1 MIDQIRIVFRKEV
14 RDNIRDRRA
23 LSSALFY
30 PLLGPLIFGVM
41 INVIGKVQ
49 TTASEKTLKLAVAG
63 AEHAPN
69 LVAFLE
75 AHDIEIEPAG
85 EKARQ
90 EVREGDREVLVEIP
104 SSFGEDLEA
113 GRPATVRLV
122 LDKSRQSAQV
132 AQERVRALLGDYSR
146 RIGVLRL
153 IARGVSPQ
161 VLRAIAIEEHD
172 LATPQSRAAGFL
184 SNMMPYFIIFSVFL
198 GGLYIAIDATTG
210 ERERGSLEPLLINP
224 VSRADLVI
232 GKMLA
237 IWLFTAVAVI
247 ETLIGFMVVLHNVSL
262 EDLGLRMVNFE
273 PLMMLQIFLITL
285 PIMVL
290 ASALQI
296 LIATFTRSF
305 KEAQTYLSILPLVP
319 ALPSLFLSFMPVKT
333 KLWMMLIPTFGQ
345 QLLINQLMREEPVS
359 ILHIAISAGTTLLA
373 GALLLYVVIDLYH
386 RERVIFGRA

>member
-1 MIDQIRIVFRKEV
+1 MIEKIRIVFRKEI
-14 RDNIRDRRA
+14 RDNLRDRRA

-49 TTASEKTLKLAVAG
+49 TKESEKTLTLAVAG

-75 AHDIEIEPAG
+75 ENDVEIEPASP
-85 EKARQ
+85 EARQ
-90 EVREGDREVLVEIP
+90 EVRDGDREVLLEIP
-104 SSFGEDLEA
+104 PTFGEDLA
-113 GRPATVRLV
+113 KGRPATVRLV
-122 LDKSRQSAQV
+122 LDRSRQSAQV
-132 AQERVRALLGDYSR
+132 AQERVRSLLHDYSR
-146 RIGVLRL
+146 KIGVLRL
-153 IARGVSPQ
+153 VARGVSPQ
-161 VLRAIAIEEHD
+161 ILRALAIEEHD

-198 GGLYIAIDATTG
+198 GGLYIAIDTTTG

-224 VSRADLVI
+224 VSRAQLVL
-232 GKMLA
+232 GKMFA
-237 IWLFTAVAVI
+237 IWLFTAVAVV
-247 ETLIGFMVVLHNVSL
+247 ETLLGFMVVLHNVSL
-262 EDLGLRMVNFE
+262 EDLGLRMVNFKPE
-273 PLMMLQIFLITL
+273 MMFKIFLLTL

-290 ASALQI
+290 AIALQM

-333 KLWMMLIPTFGQ
+333 KLWMMTIPTFGQ
-345 QLLINQLMREEPVS
+345 QLLINQLMREEP
-359 ILHIAISAGTTLLA
+359 IRPLHVVLSAVVTFLCGCLLVH
-373 GALLLYVVIDLYH
+373 LVIRLYH
-386 RERVIFGRA
+386 REQVVFGR